1 MVKYHLYCDRKV
13 KWGLETCGS
22 EGENVCLFVFK
33 DMVSSTWE
41 EKVGELR
48 PSWVIWTTWVIW
60 DHVFKQKKKVV
71 PFHSGLCHMRAGPK
85 GHGLGIPHNRDSQV
99 HAWFHVWL
107 LQPLLR
113 CLTPWCCWEEKK
125 KILELC
131 AYAEISS
138 FTNKTFLLDVG
149 LLGTPYGCHKALFI
163 DVD

>member
-113 CLTPWCCWEEKK
+113 CLTPWCCWEGKK
-125 KILELC
+125 SLNCVPMLKYLVLLTKPFYWMLAFWVPHMDATKLC
-131 AYAEISS
+131 SL
-138 FTNKTFLLDVG
+138 T
-149 LLGTPYGCHKALFI
+149 
-163 DVD
+163 